1 MPLIVK
7 FLAFPAC
14 LNHSMTFK
22 CLCFLPTFA
31 LMFVI
36 IYATFPF
43 LRNVMRSLYCTFPNG
58 EPFLP
63 AICYMNHPLSEQN

>member
-22 CLCFLPTFA
+22 CLSVFSSKLFA

-43 LRNVMRSLYCTFPNG
+43 LHNVMRSLYLYF
-58 EPFLP
+58 
-63 AICYMNHPLSEQN
+63 SK